1 MKTLFR
7 NATVVNADGSR
18 IADVLVCG
26 EKISAVSEKIVCP
39 DAEEID
45 CSGLLLFPGAIDA
58 HTHFDLDVAGTT
70 TADDFASGSRA
81 AARGGY
87 TAVCAMPTS
96 STSPA
101 PKRGRV
107 CGTDW
112 SSGTKR
118 PMGGA
123 PATTAST

>member
-18 IADVLVCG
+18 VADVLVCG

-70 TADDFASGSRA
+70 TDP
-81 AARGGY
+81 
-87 TAVCAMPTS
+87 VQKAMELLP
-96 STSPA
+96 
-101 PKRGRV
+101 RGRR
-107 CGTDW
+107 
-112 SSGTKR
+112 R
-118 PMGGA
+118 PH
-123 PATTAST
+123 PL